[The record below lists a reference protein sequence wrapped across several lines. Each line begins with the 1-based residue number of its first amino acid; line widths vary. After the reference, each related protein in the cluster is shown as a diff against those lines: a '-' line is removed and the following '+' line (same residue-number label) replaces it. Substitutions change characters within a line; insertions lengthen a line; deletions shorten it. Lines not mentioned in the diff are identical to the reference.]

1 MYLEDKRLIIFIY
14 SRRQQLQY
22 LKYWQNANY
31 YFKYWSTVVLNTMLR
46 QGCHCAYLL
55 TAMQYY
61 LLLGSCNRLVISFE
75 NLDQVGSSSQIQS
88 PAYRC
93 RTGLPAY
100 LAWRA
105 GPTTLC
111 RTRSQLYPPRQGLWI
126 WRQKFLD
133 FSYLVGSKTIWSS
146 RIRFVSITFWTT
158 EAWLNQE
165 LLRLF
170 RSG

>member
-31 YFKYWSTVVLNTMLR
+31 FKYWSTEVLNTMLR
-46 QGCHCAYLL
+46 QGCHCEYLL
-55 TAMQYY
+55 TAMHAA
-61 LLLGSCNRLVISFE
+61 LPSTWSCNRLVISFE
-75 NLDQVGSSSQIQS
+75 NLGPVGSSSQIHS
-88 PAYRC
+88 PAFRC

-126 WRQKFLD
+126 WRQNFLN
-133 FSYLVGSKTIWSS
+133 FSYVVGSKTFWSI
-146 RIRFVSITFWTT
+146 RIRLYPELF
-158 EAWLNQE
+158 E
-165 LLRLF
+165 LLR
-170 RSG
+170 SGWIKNS